1 MNFVQPIRDPVKI
14 DIMKKIFKS
23 KNQRDYIMFLIGIGV
38 GLRIS
43 DILQLKK
50 EDILGTHIIIKEKK
64 TRKAKRIRIPPS
76 IRKELIEY
84 AKTLKDGQYVIPSR
98 QGGNRPID
106 RSTAYRI
113 LREAADSIGLKE
125 IGTHTLRKTFGYH
138 FYQQT
143 KDIALLQDLF
153 NHTSPDITMR
163 YIGINQDVQDKAM
176 MKYKI

>member
-1 MNFVQPIRDPVKI
+1 MNFVQPIRDPEKI
-14 DIMKKIFKS
+14 NSMKEYFKLR
-23 KNQRDYIMFLIGIGV
+23 NQRNYVMFLIGIGV

-50 EDILGTHIIIKEKK
+50 EDLLNTHIIIKEKK
-64 TRKAKRIRIPPS
+64 TRKQKRIRIPPS
-76 IRKELIEY
+76 IRKELIDY
-84 AKTLKDGQYVIPSR
+84 AKTLKDGQYAIPSR
-98 QGGNRPID
+98 QGGNKPID

-113 LREAADSIGLKE
+113 LREAADNCGLEE

-163 YIGINQDVQDKAM
+163 YIGINQDARDKAM
-176 MKYKI
+176 IKYKI